1 MEHSF
6 PNYTMNQL
14 DETTLKNLFSIEI
27 SQPRG
32 KKIVHSLIL
41 LFFLDTVPFHGILI
55 RSGTTGLQ
63 E

>member
-1 MEHSF
+1 
-6 PNYTMNQL
+6 MNQL